1 MLQSLDDSFSNFFL
15 DRLFASYFRKRRLT
29 DVSFAAKMSR
39 EKLMSARKARNMCQ
53 VMRIFPYF
61 VHENGLVI
69 ERRKTGKKEVKT
81 KAGCFLPLAKR
92 DLN

>member
-1 MLQSLDDSFSNFFL
+1 MLQSLDDNCCGCFL
-15 DRLFASYFRKRRLT
+15 NACLLTICVTDRRLT
-29 DVSFAAKMSR
+29 DVLARMSR
-39 EKLMSARKARNMCQ
+39 EKLMSAKKARNMCQ
-53 VMRIFPYF
+53 VFFF

-69 ERRKTGKKEVKT
+69 EEQKTGKKEVKT